1 MIEKSEIIE
10 LVNPKNGFTLDGD
23 DLSIIWRNLDDL
35 SFPDNDYNALMEDIS
50 IIQNAMNCEY
60 GIDYGSNL
68 NWDDVVIEMVE
79 IFKNYIRDDVKE
91 LIEFLKEKYKN
102 KN

>member
-10 LVNPKNGFTLDGD
+10 LVNPKTGFALDGD

-35 SFPDNDYNALMEDIS
+35 SFPENDFDSLMEDIS
-50 IIQNAMNCEY
+50 IIQNAMNCTY
-60 GIDYGSNL
+60 GIDYGSDF

-79 IFKNYIRDDVKE
+79 KFKDYTRNDVKE
-91 LIEFLKEKYKN
+91 LVEFLKEKK
-102 KN
+102 K